1 MSINLT
7 KSSSISL
14 DKIAPL
20 LHNVHI
26 GLGWDAEDSSGNDI
40 DCDVSLFMIDEN
52 NKIPQ
57 DGFFVFYNNLNS
69 ADGSVV
75 HQGDNR
81 TGEGD
86 GDDEEIHV
94 DLSLVHPDIVQMMFI
109 VTIHDAETN
118 NQNFG
123 MVENAFIRILNKEN
137 NEELCRYNLSNEFN
151 DVDSVQIARLY
162 KYDNH
167 WHFEALADGYSG
179 GLGALLGIYN

>member
-14 DKIAPL
+14 EKISPSL
-20 LHNVHI
+20 QNVHV
-26 GLGWDAEDSSGNDI
+26 GLGWDAEI
-40 DCDVSLFMIDEN
+40 VCDLSLFMIDEN

-69 ADGSVV
+69 ADRSVV

-81 TGEGD
+81 RGESYFD
-86 GDDEEIHV
+86 NEEIHI
-94 DLSLVHPDIVQMMFI
+94 DLLKVHPDIIQMMFI
-109 VTIHDAETN
+109 VTIDNAYIN

-162 KYDNH
+162 KYDNQ
-167 WHFEALADGYSG
+167 WNFEAISDGYSG
-179 GLGALLGIYN
+179 GLTALLGIYN